1 MDIFTP
7 ESGKESSQNKI
18 FWGVLGIIIAGFVT
32 VYLSMRDTISDN
44 KATIKNRDES
54 IRLQG
59 MQHEKEMR
67 AAHEKYLEVN
77 TNLQNTKL
85 ELDKVK
91 EKKQEYFEMY
101 RKYETEAVQL
111 KEELRR
117 TAATGG
123 NAETKIR
130 LIEVEGELERYKSA
144 LDNANTTIAQM
155 VTMIREQS
163 EELVAKQARITELE
177 ESLAASLQKETAY
190 ANELL
195 QLKQTTRVQLEQAA
209 LMLEQN
215 GDNLKDKR
223 KFSEAKLGFYKV
235 ARMLLQQERERQQDY
250 TLFTDAIT
258 RLNTKMEEV
267 RPGSSTETTRAF

>member
-7 ESGKESSQNKI
+7 ESGKENSLPKI
-18 FWGVLGIIIAGFVT
+18 FWGVLGVIVVGFAT
-32 VYLSMRDTISDN
+32 VFIFQREALSDH
-44 KATIKNRDES
+44 KATIKEKNETIS
-54 IRLQG
+54 LQG
-59 MQHEKEMR
+59 KLHESEMR
-67 AAHEKYLEVN
+67 AANEKYLEVN
-77 TNLQNTKL
+77 TNLLNTKL

-91 EKKQEYFEMY
+91 EKKQEYYEMY

-111 KEELRR
+111 KDELRR

-123 NAETKIR
+123 NTETTIR
-130 LIEVEGELERYKSA
+130 LIEVEGELDRYKAA

-155 VTMIREQS
+155 VTTIREQS

-235 ARMLLQQERERQQDY
+235 ARMLLQ
-250 TLFTDAIT
+250 
-258 RLNTKMEEV
+258 
-267 RPGSSTETTRAF
+267 